1 LRPPIASLALGDE
14 CAVALQETAHYLAV
28 DALDRSRHIV
38 PAAPEAFL
46 RTGGTMRT
54 ARKTRQDKHTSVGKP
69 SGSSRIATAQVTE
82 TLEISAPSAAQSN
95 IAAPRG
101 MARVP
106 THAVTV
112 PNERRQYPRARL
124 RLPLKVVRIAGRR
137 ESEPQVLYT
146 ANISSSGLY
155 ARCPYELDPGTPVDL
170 EVELVRRM
178 AGRGMVRMLTQAHV
192 VRLEG
197 DAKNGWHSVAFT
209 FDDITFQRD
218 DILPPR
224 FTHS

>member
-1 LRPPIASLALGDE
+1 
-14 CAVALQETAHYLAV
+14 
-28 DALDRSRHIV
+28 
-38 PAAPEAFL
+38 
-46 RTGGTMRT
+46 MRT
-54 ARKTRQDKHTSVGKP
+54 ARKTRQHKQ
-69 SGSSRIATAQVTE
+69 GSAAKSNAPSRIAPAQVTE
-82 TLEISAPSAAQSN
+82 TLEISPPVAIESN

-106 THAVTV
+106 THAVPV

-137 ESEPQVLYT
+137 ESEPQVIYT
-146 ANISSSGLY
+146 ANISSSGLS
-155 ARCPYELDPGTPVDL
+155 ARCPYELSPGTPVDL

-178 AGRGMVRMLTQAHV
+178 AGRGNVRMLTQAHV
-192 VRLEG
+192 VRLEP
-197 DAKNGWHSVAFT
+197 DEKNGWHSVAFS

-224 FTHS
+224 FSHQ

>member
-1 LRPPIASLALGDE
+1 
-14 CAVALQETAHYLAV
+14 
-28 DALDRSRHIV
+28 
-38 PAAPEAFL
+38 
-46 RTGGTMRT
+46 MRT
-54 ARKTRQDKHTSVGKP
+54 ARKTRHPKHISAAKSTGP
-69 SGSSRIATAQVTE
+69 SRVAAAQITE
-82 TLEISAPSAAQSN
+82 TLEISPPGAIESN

-106 THAVTV
+106 THAVPV
-112 PNERRQYPRARL
+112 PNERRHYPRARL

-155 ARCPYELDPGTPVDL
+155 AKCPFELRPGTPVDL

-178 AGRGMVRMLTQAHV
+178 AGRGNVRMITQAHV
-192 VRLEG
+192 VRLEPDG
-197 DAKNGWHSVAFT
+197 KAGWHALAFT